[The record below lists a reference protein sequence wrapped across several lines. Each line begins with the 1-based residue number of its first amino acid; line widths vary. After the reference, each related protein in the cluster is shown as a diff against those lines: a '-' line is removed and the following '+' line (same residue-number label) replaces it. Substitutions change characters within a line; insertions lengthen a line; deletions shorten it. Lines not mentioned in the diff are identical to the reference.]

1 MKLTLAQWN
10 QLAALAQTDYI
21 NKESAYKQKR
31 DEYGEWCPEELV
43 KAEWSEMIK
52 AKNLFEALTTQE
64 LQ

>member
-21 NKESAYKQKR
+21 NEESAYKQKR

-43 KAEWSEMIK
+43 KAEWNEMIK